1 MTTTSSSLR
10 QIALVVLDMA
20 GTTVADVGLTEIA
33 YTSALRAVDVESGS
47 PALREMLGYA
57 RQTMGEPVISV
68 LRQLFDGDEAR
79 AQAAQKSFDARYAEF
94 ADAGQIVAMPGAVYA
109 MRTLR
114 ASGIKVA
121 LSSGLPACT
130 HACLMGALGWHEA
143 ADTVIRVDD
152 LDTNPVLAAAE
163 AVGVEEPSLIATV
176 GDTAFDIDRGRRA
189 GASLVAGVL
198 TGAHTAERL
207 RGAGATH
214 LLPAAMSLPEFIT
227 PA

>member
-1 MTTTSSSLR
+1 MITASSSLR
-10 QIALVVLDMA
+10 RIGLVVLDMA

-33 YTSALRAVDVESGS
+33 YTSALRAVDIESGS
-47 PALREMLGYA
+47 PAMREMLGYI

-68 LRQLFDGDEAR
+68 LRRLFEGDEAR
-79 AQAAQKSFDARYAEF
+79 AQAGMKSFDSRYAEF

-109 MRTLR
+109 MQTLR
-114 ASGIKVA
+114 ASGIRVA
-121 LSSGLPACT
+121 LSSGLPACA
-130 HACLMGALGWHEA
+130 HESLMDTLGWHKA
-143 ADTVIRVDD
+143 ADAAIRVDEPD
-152 LDTNPVLAAAE
+152 ANPVVAAAE
-163 AVGVEEPSLIATV
+163 AVGIDDPALIATV
-176 GDTAFDIDRGRRA
+176 GDTAFDMDRGRRA

-207 RGAGATH
+207 NAAGATH

>member
-1 MTTTSSSLR
+1 MTTASSSLR
-10 QIALVVLDMA
+10 RIALVVLDMA

-33 YTSALRAVDVESGS
+33 YTSALRAVDVESRS
-47 PALREMLGYA
+47 PALREMLDYA
-57 RQTMGEPVISV
+57 RRTMGEPVISV
-68 LRQLFDGDEAR
+68 LRRLFNGDEAR
-79 AQAAQKSFDARYAEF
+79 AQTALKSFDERYAEF
-94 ADAGQIVAMPGAVYA
+94 ADAGQIVAMPGAAYA
-109 MRTLR
+109 MQTLR
-114 ASGIKVA
+114 TSGIRVA

-130 HACLMGALGWHEA
+130 HACLVDALAWHKA
-143 ADTVIRVDD
+143 ADAVIRADNPD
-152 LDTNPVLAAAE
+152 ANPVLEAAQT
-163 AVGVEEPSLIATV
+163 VGVDEPELIATV

-207 RGAGATH
+207 CSAGATH